1 MNRIAISFGD
11 PARLDTYPP
20 PKGTRSMQPEPMRCA
35 DAQTRSAFL
44 RAWRDEISLYRA
56 AYGMGGLGL
65 VLVSLLRDVV
75 LYAGG
80 APGWLSYIA
89 GGSGQLAFAWI
100 SIVATWRAAQKGRP
114 GGRPYGLI
122 AVGLAFAFVGIQFV
136 LTAAWTGWSGL
147 GELGV
152 AATPG
157 DILSRALIVAM
168 GGNYAEIDQLSKA
181 LATFVN

>member
-1 MNRIAISFGD
+1 M
-11 PARLDTYPP
+11 Y
-20 PKGTRSMQPEPMRCA
+20 CA
-35 DAQTRSAFL
+35 GAQSRSAFL
-44 RAWRDEISLYRA
+44 RAWRGEIGLYRA

-65 VLVSLLRDVV
+65 VLVSLLGDVI

-100 SIVATWRAAQKGRP
+100 SIVATWRAAQRGRP
-114 GGRPYGLI
+114 GGRPYGPI

-136 LTAAWTGWSGL
+136 LIAAWTGWSGL

-152 AATPG
+152 AAMPG
-157 DILSRALIVAM
+157 DILSHALIVAT
-168 GGNYAEIDQLSKA
+168 GGNYAGIDQLSKA
-181 LATFVN
+181 LAIFAN